1 MFALNWLL
9 CRLILPMEWSR
20 FWLFFCLKEEEICRL
35 LEVNKRLNEQV
46 QQKDIRIS
54 EIEDVLEV
62 NETGKKERRT
72 GSVCVEL
79 SGLSKTNAENVL
91 SRETVLDISDTQ
103 C

>member
-1 MFALNWLL
+1 MFALNWVL
-9 CRLILPMEWSR
+9 CRLMLPMEWWR
-20 FWLFFCLKEEEICRL
+20 FWLFFCLKEEEIRRL

-62 NETGKKERRT
+62 NETGKKERK

-79 SGLSKTNAENVL
+79 SGLSRTNAENVL